1 MSEIDALKHR
11 ISAALER
18 ITQGVEALP
27 TTVAAPAVDHSSVDH
42 EELERLQA
50 DLERL
55 ASENIALTKQV
66 EHLETAKAEAE
77 ARTDVARA
85 EAQTSYQHQMTAVS
99 RFDGELQSLREANR
113 QLRTNN
119 QALRD
124 ANAAGVGEP
133 HLINK
138 GLMAELDA
146 LRADRAAEEAEA
158 GAILGELK
166 NVLDYQTGASADAET
181 SEAM

>member
-1 MSEIDALKHR
+1 MSDIDDLKHR

-18 ITQGVEALP
+18 IEQGVEALP
-27 TTVAAPAVDHSSVDH
+27 DVAEAPAADTGELDRLRA
-42 EELERLQA
+42 ELERVS
-50 DLERL
+50 
-55 ASENIALTKQV
+55 SENANLKTQV
-66 EHLETAKAEAE
+66 ESLEAAKAEAE
-77 ARTDVARA
+77 ARSDVARV
-85 EAQTSYQHQMTAVS
+85 EAQTNYQHQMTAVS

-113 QLRTNN
+113 QLRANN

-138 GLMAELDA
+138 GLMAELEG

-158 GAILGELK
+158 SAILGELK
-166 NVLDYQTGASADAET
+166 NVLDLQGT
-181 SEAM
+181 SEVV